1 MSTVYK
7 KNDLVSREVVRRIID
22 SPRTQGQM
30 LDMLA
35 SIPSAELSVIEDIK
49 AEIHKVLDMTKIVET
64 DSQRAQVIALSWV
77 LELFDKHIGKESE

>member
-1 MSTVYK
+1 MTVYK

-22 SPRTQGQM
+22 SPRTQEQM

-49 AEIHKVLDMTKIVET
+49 AEINSAYVKVENDYDHGRNYGLYMAMQI
-64 DSQRAQVIALSWV
+64 IN
-77 LELFDKHIGKESE
+77 KHLGKENE

>member
-35 SIPSAELSVIEDIK
+35 SIPSAELQMIEDIK
-49 AEIHKVLDMTKIVET
+49 AEIQNVYFFHPSYRGLEMALD
-64 DSQRAQVIALSWV
+64 VI
-77 LELFDKHIGKESE
+77 DKHLGKESE

>member
-30 LDMLA
+30 LDMLN

-49 AEIHKVLDMTKIVET
+49 AEINSGYVKVENDYDHGRNYGLYMAMQI
-64 DSQRAQVIALSWV
+64 IN
-77 LELFDKHIGKESE
+77 KHLGKESE